1 MLQLFQQRLDHV
13 YERLNIGL
21 AVSLGASPDDID
33 CTTLYPAKM
42 PRPKRD
48 LHATV
53 ENTII
58 PPDSLEEGQSI
69 ARIDKATGNNVYNVK
84 LPGGKHVLVELG
96 EKFRSRIWVKRGSY
110 VVVDTNALAERENK
124 LAGEIV
130 NVVRDEKQWRK
141 MSYWCVCEP
150 SSRQSCSGIDILL
163 GQKNSR
169 KNPHTLRTVMRKSP

>member
-1 MLQLFQQRLDHV
+1 M
-13 YERLNIGL
+13 
-21 AVSLGASPDDID
+21 S
-33 CTTLYPAKM
+33 TLPGHIEVRSSTPNRM

-53 ENTII
+53 ENTLI

-69 ARIDKATGNNVYNVK
+69 ARIDRATGNSVYNVE
-84 LPGGKHVLVELG
+84 LPGGKQVLVELG
-96 EKFRSRIWVKRGSY
+96 EKFRSRIFVKRGTY

-141 MSYWCVCEP
+141 MSYWCVQATHC
-150 SSRQSCSGIDILL
+150 RCRDI
-163 GQKNSR
+163 Q
-169 KNPHTLRTVMRKSP
+169 